1 MKKELWVAALE
12 NGTVIDHIPPE
23 RLFEVVSIL
32 GLAKETSSIT
42 IGSNLASKK
51 FGKKGII
58 KIADRFFKK
67 EEINRIALIAP
78 NVKLSVIRNYEVCEK
93 IYVELPNE
101 LVALA
106 KCPNPKCITNNEPM
120 TTHFKV
126 VNREEMMVK
135 CLYCERVVDKADL
148 AIL

>member
-120 TTHFKV
+120 TTHFRV
-126 VNREEMMVK
+126 VNRDEMKVK
-135 CLYCERVVDKADL
+135 CLYCERVVDKSDL